1 MTIAIVI
8 LNWNGR
14 ALLEQFLPSVLL
26 HSAQATIY
34 LADNASTDDSV
45 AFVQERYPAIRIVQ
59 NTENLGY
66 AGGYNAALQHI
77 QADVYCLLNSDVAV
91 TEGWLRPIIKAFAN
105 DETLAIAQPKLLD
118 FKQPEKF
125 EYAGAAGG
133 YIDKYGYPYCRGRQF
148 NTLEED
154 KGQYD
159 APQPVPVFWASGAC
173 FFIRAKVFHQL
184 RGFDEAFFAHQ
195 EEIDLCWRAHREG
208 LKVACVTQS
217 TVYHLGGATLATNN
231 PKKTY
236 LNFRNSLLMLLK
248 NLPDKGLY
256 TTLFL
261 RLVLDGVAGVR
272 FLLQGKPRLT
282 YEIVRAHFAF
292 YKHFAAFKQ
301 KRPKTITFKDY
312 FQRKF
317 FLFNR

>member
-159 APQPVPVFWASGAC
+159 APEPVPVFWASGAC

-208 LKVACVTQS
+208 FKVACVTQS
-217 TVYHLGGATLATNN
+217 AVYHLGGATLATDN

-282 YEIVRAHFAF
+282 CEIVRAHFAF

-317 FLFNR
+317 FFI

>member
-77 QADVYCLLNSDVAV
+77 QADIYCLLNSDVAV

-159 APQPVPVFWASGAC
+159 APEPVPVFWASGAC

-184 RGFDEAFFAHQ
+184 AGFEEAFFAHQ

-208 LKVACVTQS
+208 FKVACVTQS
-217 TVYHLGGATLATNN
+217 VVYHLGGATLATNN

-292 YKHFAAFKQ
+292 YKHFTAFKQ

-317 FLFNR
+317 FLFSR